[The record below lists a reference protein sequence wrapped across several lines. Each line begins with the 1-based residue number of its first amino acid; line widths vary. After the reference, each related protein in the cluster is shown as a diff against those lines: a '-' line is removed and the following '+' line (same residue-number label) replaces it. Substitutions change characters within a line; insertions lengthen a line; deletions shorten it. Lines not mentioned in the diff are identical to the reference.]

1 MRSTSGLS
9 RAARGTASFSS
20 SSTRTAAPEAHT
32 GATAAVPSREPAA
45 TSSTAAK
52 GAGAIAGEIP
62 SGLER
67 RADSTVGQN
76 CESDAIVPAMA
87 TCASGW
93 EPVQVTFLGTSSGVP
108 TRGRNVSA
116 VALRLPQRAELWLFD
131 CGEGTQH
138 QFLRSELRVS
148 QLRRVFVTHM
158 HGDHV
163 FGLPGLL
170 ASLGLAGTCGGID
183 LYGPDRLRD
192 YLEGVLHTSSTR
204 IGYPL
209 RFHRS
214 APAATHGVPLLEDGD
229 ISVRC
234 APLNHRVPA
243 HAYRVDQKPR
253 SGRFDAE
260 QARRLGIPEGPV
272 RAQLK
277 RGLTVTLEDGRVING
292 ASLCGPERPGA
303 SVVYCTD
310 TVFCDAAVELAR
322 GADLL
327 IHESTFAHAEAEM
340 AFARQHST
348 STMAAQTALA
358 AGVKQLA
365 LTHLS
370 PRYGPGNPVTPDD
383 LLAEAR
389 AIFPNTV
396 LARDFL
402 SIDVLPDEPEPAT

>member
-1 MRSTSGLS
+1 
-9 RAARGTASFSS
+9 
-20 SSTRTAAPEAHT
+20 
-32 GATAAVPSREPAA
+32 
-45 TSSTAAK
+45 
-52 GAGAIAGEIP
+52 
-62 SGLER
+62 
-67 RADSTVGQN
+67 
-76 CESDAIVPAMA
+76 
-87 TCASGW
+87 
-93 EPVQVTFLGTSSGVP
+93 VQVTFLGTSSGVP

-148 QLRRVFVTHM
+148 QLRRIFVTHM

-170 ASLGLAGTCGGID
+170 ASLGLAGTCQGID
-183 LYGPDRLRD
+183 LYGPDPLRD

-209 RFHRS
+209 RSHRVKD
-214 APAATHGVPLLEDGD
+214 AASSGALLLDDDD
-229 ISVRC
+229 ITVRC
-234 APLNHRVPA
+234 TKLIHRVPA
-243 HAYRVDQKPR
+243 YAYRVDQKPR
-253 SGRFDAE
+253 AGRFDVD
-260 QARRLGIPEGPV
+260 QARALGIPAGPIY
-272 RAQLK
+272 AELK
-277 RGLTVTLEDGRVING
+277 AGREVVLDDGRIING
-292 ASLCGPERPGA
+292 ASLCGPERPGC

-310 TVFCDAAVELAR
+310 TVFSEAAVELAQ

-358 AGVKQLA
+358 AGVKQLM

-370 PRYGPGNPVTPDD
+370 PRYVPGNPVTPDD
-383 LLAEAR
+383 LLNEAR
-389 AIFPNTV
+389 AIFPNTE
-396 LARDFL
+396 LAKDFL
-402 SIDVLPDEPEPAT
+402 SVDVAAEDS

>member
-1 MRSTSGLS
+1 
-9 RAARGTASFSS
+9 
-20 SSTRTAAPEAHT
+20 
-32 GATAAVPSREPAA
+32 
-45 TSSTAAK
+45 
-52 GAGAIAGEIP
+52 
-62 SGLER
+62 
-67 RADSTVGQN
+67 
-76 CESDAIVPAMA
+76 
-87 TCASGW
+87 
-93 EPVQVTFLGTSSGVP
+93 VQVTFLGTSSGVP

-138 QFLRSELRVS
+138 QFLRSALRVS
-148 QLRRVFVTHM
+148 QLRRIFITHM

-170 ASLGLAGTCGGID
+170 ASLGLAGTCPGID

-192 YLEGVLHTSSTR
+192 YLDGVLQTSSTR
-204 IGYPL
+204 ITYPL
-209 RFHRS
+209 RHHRVRP
-214 APAATHGVPLLEDGD
+214 PAGSGEPLLEQDD

-234 APLNHRVPA
+234 APLTHRVPA
-243 HAYRVDQKPR
+243 YAYRIDQKPR
-253 SGRFDAE
+253 AGRFDVDR
-260 QARRLGIPEGPV
+260 ARQLGIPPGPIYA
-272 RAQLK
+272 RLK
-277 RGLTVTLEDGRVING
+277 QGASVTLEDGRIING

-310 TVFCDAAVELAR
+310 TVFCEAAVELAA

-327 IHESTFAHAEAEM
+327 IHESTFAHAEAEL

-370 PRYGPGNPVTPDD
+370 PRYVPGNPVTADD

-402 SIDVLPDEPEPAT
+402 SIDILPEGPAEEREMLDSGAEAALQR